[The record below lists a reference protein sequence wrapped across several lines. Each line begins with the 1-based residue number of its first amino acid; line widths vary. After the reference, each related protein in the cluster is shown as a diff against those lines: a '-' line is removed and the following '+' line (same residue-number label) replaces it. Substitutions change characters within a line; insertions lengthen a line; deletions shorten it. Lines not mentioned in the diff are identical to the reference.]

1 MQENLFEGY
10 SVVLYK
16 PKRLKQMLVRDL
28 TADVIGDA
36 LIGNGQWNNS

>member
-1 MQENLFEGY
+1 MQKTQFEGY

-16 PKRLKQMLVRDL
+16 PKRLKHILVKEL

-36 LIGNGQWNNS
+36 LIGNGQWKNS